1 MEKTTNYQ
9 LPKWEKSDFIKM
21 DDFND
26 AFGKLDAALK
36 ANADADAALQAA
48 LAAVKSTAEGAYSSK
63 NKPYTAG
70 SYTGNGSTKTITL
83 GFKPS
88 FLVIADGIDSG
99 RYTGSHSLWMGT
111 PGQIVG
117 DIANVLSIT
126 NTGFSVTDSKYNS
139 SGWPALWL
147 NTSGNAYS
155 YIAFR

>member
-26 AFGKLDAALK
+26 MTKKLDAALK

-48 LAAVKSTAEGAYSSK
+48 LAAVKSTAESAYAPE

-70 SYTGNGSTKTITL
+70 SYTGNGGTQTIKL

-88 FLVIADGIDSG
+88 FLVVSRGIDAG
-99 RYTGSHSLWMGT
+99 DHAADYAFFAGT
-111 PGQIVG
+111 PAQIDDWMAKV
-117 DIANVLSIT
+117 VSIT
-126 NTGFSVTDSKYNS
+126 NTGFTVKMAAYNTS
-139 SGWPALWL
+139 TCPQLWL
-147 NTSGNAYS
+147 NTSGRTYS